1 MTENLQVFKSIAE
14 VMTEL
19 SEIGISKDRRNEQQK
34 YKFRGIDDIYNTLS
48 GLLSKHK
55 ICIIPYCQN
64 RQSVERVTKSGGV
77 SFYTTVTVKYDI
89 ISAID
94 GSKVECCTVGE
105 AMDTADKS
113 TNKAMSAAYKYL
125 CLQVFCIP
133 TEGDNDADAT
143 TPEPVAPM
151 TNMITDEQF
160 ARLQELNVDM
170 INLARAAGVG
180 SVTQLTF
187 EQAAKAI
194 AKKEAQANA

>member
-1 MTENLQVFKSIAE
+1 MTENLQVFKSIVD
-14 VMTEL
+14 VMAEL

-55 ICIIPYCQN
+55 LCIIPYCQN
-64 RQSVERVTKSGGV
+64 RKSVERNTKSGGV

-89 ISAID
+89 ISAAD
-94 GSKVECCTVGE
+94 GSKVECCIEGE

-125 CLQVFCIP
+125 CLQLFCIP

-143 TPEPVAPM
+143 TLEPVTPM
-151 TNMITDEQF
+151 VKMITDEQF
-160 ARLQELNVDM
+160 ARLQDLNVDM
-170 INLARAAGVG
+170 LNLARAFGVG

-187 EQAAKAI
+187 EQADKAI

>member
-14 VMTEL
+14 VMAEL

-94 GSKVECCTVGE
+94 GLKLRFLSSEFLHEYFKARFDLKTTTKLS
-105 AMDTADKS
+105 TAEFMNYTDS
-113 TNKAMSAAYKYL
+113 IQNLMLEQTFGHYDPIY
-125 CLQVFCIP
+125 
-133 TEGDNDADAT
+133 
-143 TPEPVAPM
+143 PE
-151 TNMITDEQF
+151 ERF
-160 ARLQELNVDM
+160 QE
-170 INLARAAGVG
+170 
-180 SVTQLTF
+180 F
-187 EQAAKAI
+187 
-194 AKKEAQANA
+194 